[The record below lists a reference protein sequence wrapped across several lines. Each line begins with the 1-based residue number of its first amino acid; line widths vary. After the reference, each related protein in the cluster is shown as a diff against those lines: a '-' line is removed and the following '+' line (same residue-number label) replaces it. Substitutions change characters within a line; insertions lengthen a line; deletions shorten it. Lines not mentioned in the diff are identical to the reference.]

1 MYSNFRK
8 NIMIFRSTVF
18 ISTALF
24 LTFSLAQSGARA
36 EKAKS
41 FLEWC
46 NTYKTNPNPGTQK
59 TVKDLIE
66 LAGSRGAK
74 DCQSASKVLS
84 NLTSYSFNAYGSDTT
99 FGKSY
104 TKDIKPLASLPKL
117 KHLDIVNSN
126 DISDLNLFPKLETLK
141 IYLNDDSTVSS
152 LSPLA
157 NLTNLKGLEI
167 GPNRYVESRRDK
179 SSLADI
185 SAVGNLKNLK
195 YLAIR
200 GTKTAD
206 ISAIGKLKSL
216 KSATLVGNNIQNIDP
231 LGELKQLE
239 ILELGSN
246 QISNV
251 KSLSKLKK
259 LKFLVMGQN
268 PITDKTCP
276 LFETVCNWKNSD
288 SVLRIDALFSRG
300 INP

>member
-1 MYSNFRK
+1 
-8 NIMIFRSTVF
+8 MIFRSTVF

-24 LTFSLAQSGARA
+24 LTFSLAQSSARA
-36 EKAKS
+36 EKTKS

-74 DCQSASKVLS
+74 DCQGASKILS
-84 NLTSYSFNAYGSDTT
+84 NLTSYNFNYRGSNTT
-99 FGKSY
+99 FGEPY
-104 TKDIKPLASLPKL
+104 LKDIKPLASLTKL
-117 KHLDIVNSN
+117 KHLNVINAVDL
-126 DISDLNLFPKLETLK
+126 SDLSLFPKLETLK
-141 IYLNDDSTVSS
+141 IDIDLTVNSKVS
-152 LSPLA
+152 NLSPLSG
-157 NLTNLKGLEI
+157 LTNLKGLEI
-167 GPNRYVESRRDK
+167 GPDRYFEQLRDK
-179 SSLADI
+179 SALVDI

-195 YLAIR
+195 FLAIR
-200 GTKTAD
+200 ATKATD

-216 KSATLVGNNIQNIDP
+216 KSISLVGNNIQNIDP
-231 LGELKQLE
+231 LGDLKQLE
-239 ILELGSN
+239 VLELGNN

-251 KSLSKLKK
+251 QSLSKLKK

-268 PITDKTCP
+268 PITNKTCP
-276 LFETVCNWKNSD
+276 LFENVCNWKNSD